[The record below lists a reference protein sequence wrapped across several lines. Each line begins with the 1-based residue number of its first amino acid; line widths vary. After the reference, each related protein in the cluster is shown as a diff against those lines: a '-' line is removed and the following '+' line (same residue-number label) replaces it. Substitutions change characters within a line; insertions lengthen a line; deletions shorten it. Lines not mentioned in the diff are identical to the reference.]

1 MYKMAFHNM
10 PPPWAWK
17 EIGWGR
23 PEGPNELEWFRAWEA
38 IAESPT
44 RVSYTW
50 MVGGSDVGICCCANE
65 NLCYGG
71 RFSGVVRYNRPD
83 WHAHYIGAHTP
94 VPVQLAAH
102 LDKETW
108 AAFAADVEKE
118 TATVPPLCR
127 YLIFSCV
134 YDTCCYQNDMSRSDM
149 AVPACQRVV
158 ERHAPAL
165 HARGVSLTYFDKGR
179 HIFGEGANWRLV
191 GFFLDVAA
199 PQSVLTQIQVQV
211 PPGAAPGST
220 MQVPYNGTMI
230 QCIVPPGAVPGS
242 TFAVQVSTQVPTLA
256 PPAPS
261 TFSVIVPPGL
271 GPGMMIGAT
280 VPTTGAQIQIAL
292 PPRAKAGDMI
302 QVPIPGGAGA
312 PMAMAAP
319 AAGEMAE
326 RI

>member
-1 MYKMAFHNM
+1 MHANLR
-10 PPPWAWK
+10 PPWSYQ
-17 EIGWGR
+17 R
-23 PEGPNELEWFRAWEA
+23 PSWLGAPPVTEWDRAWEA

-50 MVGGSDVGICCCANE
+50 MLGGSDDLCCCCNE

-71 RFSGVVRYNRPD
+71 RYSGVVRYNRPD

-108 AAFAADVEKE
+108 AAFASDVEKE

-134 YDTCCYQNDMSRSDM
+134 YDTCRPLCYQNDMSRSDM

-179 HIFGEGANWRLV
+179 HIFGEGAVWRLV

>member
-1 MYKMAFHNM
+1 MALHNM
-10 PPPWAWK
+10 PPPWAWRA
-17 EIGWGR
+17 IGLVA
-23 PEGPNELEWFRAWEA
+23 GPNDSEYFRAWEA
-38 IAESPT
+38 IVESPT

-50 MVGGSDVGICCCANE
+50 MVGGGDDEWACCCNE
-65 NLCYGG
+65 NLSYGG
-71 RFSGVVRYNRPD
+71 RYSGVVRYNRPD
-83 WHAHYIGAHTP
+83 RHAHYISAHTP

-134 YDTCCYQNDMSRSDM
+134 YDTCCYQPDFGRSDM
-149 AVPACQRVV
+149 AVSACQRVV

-179 HIFGEGANWRLV
+179 HRFGDGANWHLV

-199 PQSVLTQIQVQV
+199 PQSVLAQIQVRV

-242 TFAVQVSTQVPTLA
+242 TFVVPTRWVPTLA

-292 PPRAKAGDMI
+292 PPGAQPGTTI
-302 QVPIPGGAGA
+302 QVPIPGGGAGA
-312 PMAMAAP
+312 PMAIAAP

>member
-1 MYKMAFHNM
+1 MQANLR
-10 PPPWAWK
+10 PPWSYQ
-17 EIGWGR
+17 R
-23 PEGPNELEWFRAWEA
+23 PSWLGSAPVTEWDLAWEA

-134 YDTCCYQNDMSRSDM
+134 YDTCCYQTDFGRSDM

-179 HIFGEGANWRLV
+179 HIFGDSPYPWHLV

-199 PQSVLTQIQVQV
+199 PQSVLAQIQVRV

>member
-1 MYKMAFHNM
+1 MQANLR
-10 PPPWAWK
+10 PPWSYQ
-17 EIGWGR
+17 R
-23 PEGPNELEWFRAWEA
+23 PSWLGSAPVTEWDRAWEA
-38 IAESPT
+38 IVESPT

-50 MVGGSDVGICCCANE
+50 MVGGGDDEWACCCNE
-65 NLCYGG
+65 NLSYGG
-71 RFSGVVRYNRPD
+71 RYSGVVRYNRPD

-118 TATVPPLCR
+118 TATVPPICR
-127 YLIFSCV
+127 YCMFSFC
-134 YDTCCYQNDMSRSDM
+134 YDAFCHPGSKDMSRSDM
-149 AVPACQRVV
+149 GAPACQRVV

-179 HIFGEGANWRLV
+179 HIFGEGAVWRLV

-242 TFAVQVSTQVPTLA
+242 TFAVPTRWVPTLA

-292 PPRAKAGDMI
+292 PPGAQPGKTI
-302 QVPIPGGAGA
+302 QVPIPGGGAGA

-319 AAGEMAE
+319 AAGEMVE